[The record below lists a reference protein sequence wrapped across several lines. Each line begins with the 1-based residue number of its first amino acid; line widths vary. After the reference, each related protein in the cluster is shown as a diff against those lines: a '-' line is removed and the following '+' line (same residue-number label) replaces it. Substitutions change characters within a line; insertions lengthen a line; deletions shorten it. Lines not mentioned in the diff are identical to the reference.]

1 VLDPTRLRWQSELA
15 LSLLL
20 SERRLGARQTLSVP
34 SAWCFCG
41 ARGVR
46 GRRSRSRLIRHAGM
60 VINAC
65 LGWHQA
71 LSARRGAPGPL
82 PCGHNA
88 DRGSPFARK
97 RSATGSAS
105 ASDATD
111 SRGDGS
117 AHDPLRDERL
127 CVPPRSQ
134 SDRGITGRWPRVAAM
149 SLAAPAN
156 HLTFSATPH
165 RADAPFGRTPV
176 ILGGWRYGSSFRPHK
191 RPVRLTGVR
200 KLPRAAAEC
209 ETVPPATSMVCGRS
223 IAETLV

>member
-1 VLDPTRLRWQSELA
+1 VLDPTRLRWRSELA

-117 AHDPLRDERL
+117 AHDPFVRL

-165 RADAPFGRTPV
+165 RAGCAAQTEPNRSCIAGAK
-176 ILGGWRYGSSFRPHK
+176 LGVLESQGGS
-191 RPVRLTGVR
+191 G
-200 KLPRAAAEC
+200 AAAGSV
-209 ETVPPATSMVCGRS
+209 TARLATSLAYGRS
-223 IAETLV
+223 TAETLE